1 MMNYGANFKY
11 LVRQW
16 IDPDKPENPNS
27 LTVDRQLQL
36 IEILKSYR
44 KNFGGDTIPIE
55 HFTDRLVADS
65 SYFPSRK
72 EYKKNH
78 LRNNE
83 AFPVVYAYLCNVL
96 EKRAAHLVLKK
107 GIVIGEADIP
117 RNGFIPDPIWD

>member
-1 MMNYGANFKY
+1 MDYEDNFKY

-44 KNFGGDTIPIE
+44 KNYGGYTIPIE
-55 HFTDRLVADS
+55 HFTDRLVADI

-72 EYKKNH
+72 EYRKNH

-96 EKRAAHLVLKK
+96 EKRTARLVLKK
-107 GIVIGEADIP
+107 GIELGKADIP
-117 RNGFIPDPIWD
+117 RNGYIPERI